1 MKAVKLHGVKRV
13 VVTSSVAAIFVPEG
27 WTRNMTSFDTSMWS
41 DLGIEDG
48 YSNSKN
54 LAEKAA
60 WKFAEEN
67 NIELA
72 TILPGF
78 VFGPTFI

>member
-1 MKAVKLHGVKRV
+1 
-13 VVTSSVAAIFVPEG
+13 
-27 WTRNMTSFDTSMWS
+27 MTSFDTSMWS